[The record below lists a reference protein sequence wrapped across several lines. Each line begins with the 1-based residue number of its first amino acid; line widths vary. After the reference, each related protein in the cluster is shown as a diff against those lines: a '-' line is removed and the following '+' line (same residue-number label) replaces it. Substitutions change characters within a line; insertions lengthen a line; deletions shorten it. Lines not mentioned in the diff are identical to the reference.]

1 MKTYILP
8 LLMMMLISC
17 SNSKTQ
23 ENESTTVPLPEGKE
37 IYIPKDLR
45 SMDLQDPESKWSY
58 HRMACTENFVIF
70 WEKGFGDNLSDP
82 PQLEGHSMKVN
93 LKNLEEKLEHFYHY
107 FYHTLQFAKTGSKC
121 DKYRMMVMINYSLEG
136 TAYGGDYDGEIGA
149 LWIAPNRVQDEKLN
163 CIAHELGHSFQS
175 QITCDGQ
182 GEAWGGCGF
191 FEMTSQWMLW
201 QVNPDWM
208 TDEKYHW
215 DAFKTLTHKA
225 YLHLENIYHSP
236 YVIEYWSM
244 KRRLPFIAE
253 LYRQGKRG
261 EDPVMTYKRM
271 TGLTQEQFCD
281 EIFDACRHFINW
293 DFPRVWKETRPYANQ
308 YTCKLNSMDDNWY
321 QITPENCPEN
331 YGFNAIPLSIP
342 PTGQTVTIEFC
353 GEADKNGFHTINADK
368 AGWRYGIVTITKE
381 GKAVYGEMK
390 ADPVGKISYAVP
402 ENSSPER
409 LWFIVMGAPAEHW
422 INPNQEEK
430 DAQWPYR
437 IRITGSQPIIQ
448 PQIRNLLGFVG
459 FCL

>member
-1 MKTYILP
+1 M
-8 LLMMMLISC
+8 
-17 SNSKTQ
+17 
-23 ENESTTVPLPEGKE
+23 G
-37 IYIPKDLR
+37 
-45 SMDLQDPESKWSY
+45 
-58 HRMACTENFVIF
+58 
-70 WEKGFGDNLSDP
+70 KGFGDNLSDP

-244 KRRLPFIAE
+244 KRGLPFIAE

-448 PQIRNLLGFVG
+448 
-459 FCL
+459 

>member
-1 MKTYILP
+1 MKAQRY
-8 LLMMMLISC
+8 
-17 SNSKTQ
+17 
-23 ENESTTVPLPEGKE
+23 
-37 IYIPKDLR
+37 
-45 SMDLQDPESKWSY
+45 
-58 HRMACTENFVIF
+58 FVIF

-244 KRRLPFIAE
+244 KRGLPFIAE

-448 PQIRNLLGFVG
+448 
-459 FCL
+459 